1 MAAENGYKRLWITL
15 ASCVIFFVLIPAV
28 IYWCS
33 YIPYFAPSGG
43 ATLERI
49 VQAAENMLSY
59 HGEPGRGMDHP
70 YYAPWYRW
78 PFSEIP
84 MYYAMDHNPPA
95 GYAYAIWAFGNY
107 AVWWTGFAALL
118 AVLYAW
124 GKHQALPVLCR
135 GYREQIFPLAPQ
147 GERDERPALLLISF
161 SAQFLPWMLVPRGT
175 YIYHYFPS
183 VPFIILCTAYGLEQL
198 SNWYAAVAAR
208 RAAPGMAMLKQR
220 RADRLSLAV
229 WGAYLLVVAVLFAA
243 FYPFASG
250 MLTPTSWLDAVNWFG
265 NLYY

>member
-208 RAAPGMAMLKQR
+208 RPR
-220 RADRLSLAV
+220 RA
-229 WGAYLLVVAVLFAA
+229 WQC
-243 FYPFASG
+243 
-250 MLTPTSWLDAVNWFG
+250 
-265 NLYY
+265 